1 MLRIHYGPMD
11 GVIFNTAVYFKNV
24 YQDAWLEDDF
34 AKRMIAG
41 VDKSKV
47 VGPHLIESR
56 VLGPI
61 PPTGLSGGVKTLLL
75 VNFMPEKVFNVS
87 TCGDNCAR
95 WLLAIG
101 RKQDVTINLRHL
113 MNFGGRKFTIEI
125 ENTGQVVHS
134 MKELVVPAG
143 LLLSG
148 DDPAE
153 VLSHPLEIPAVVK
166 TDDGFSLSC
175 DPKCQSAAQDLQPQE
190 SCPSRYCRQLPL
202 NKGKGAGMGMDN
214 LRTTEH
220 ARAAAAANTRLR
232 DMSGKKILPIGNSS
246 FDSVVRERVYID
258 KSLLISDIL
267 ESGYT
272 ATLFCRPRRFGK
284 SLNLSMLKSF
294 FEIPTDGQSRRELF
308 EPLDIWN
315 AAEGAYRSEQGAYPV
330 VRLSLGGAKGLDWP
344 AVRSA
349 LAGIVAQEYARHDY
363 LFVQDSPL
371 SMADATYARKIIDG
385 LASEGE
391 LRDSLVRLETML
403 FSYHGRRVVLL
414 IDEYDAPVM
423 SGFTNGF
430 YPEVVAFLKGL
441 LTPALKDNDYL
452 KLACLTGV
460 QRISK
465 ESIFSDLNNL
475 SVDTE
480 LSRRFDERFG
490 FTESEVEAIAA
501 YLGREGAMDDARRW
515 YDGYRFGSADVYNP
529 WSVLNFFQND
539 CAPDVYWANTSSN
552 DVLGSLVRGASDRQL
567 AQLFE
572 LLEPGGSISMNLDL
586 GVVFP
591 DVGVRGDALWS
602 MLYLGGYLTTDDV
615 QMPND
620 YLSLRRLRV
629 PNLEVSHILRKE
641 VVDRFSAVAGGRS
654 LLSDFQRGLANGDV
668 RVVLAALRGILDSS
682 ASYYDLRSEN
692 SYHMLLLGL
701 CFGMPGYGNPRSNRE
716 AGDGCPDIQL
726 VPETRNDGHPLVT
739 IELKFVEAEEGS
751 DHESALESAA
761 EAAIQQI
768 AEKGYDR
775 QGQTECA
782 GCVRWGIAFSG
793 KQVAAQAQVA

>member
-1 MLRIHYGPMD
+1 MG
-11 GVIFNTAVYFKNV
+11 
-24 YQDAWLEDDF
+24 ED
-34 AKRMIAG
+34 
-41 VDKSKV
+41 
-47 VGPHLIESR
+47 H
-56 VLGPI
+56 
-61 PPTGLSGGVKTLLL
+61 
-75 VNFMPEKVFNVS
+75 
-87 TCGDNCAR
+87 
-95 WLLAIG
+95 
-101 RKQDVTINLRHL
+101 
-113 MNFGGRKFTIEI
+113 
-125 ENTGQVVHS
+125 
-134 MKELVVPAG
+134 
-143 LLLSG
+143 
-148 DDPAE
+148 
-153 VLSHPLEIPAVVK
+153 
-166 TDDGFSLSC
+166 
-175 DPKCQSAAQDLQPQE
+175 LQPIGH
-190 SCPSRYCRQLPL
+190 S
-202 NKGKGAGMGMDN
+202 G
-214 LRTTEH
+214 TEDGTK
-220 ARAAAAANTRLR
+220 ARLL

-246 FDSVVRERVYID
+246 FDSVVRERVYVD
-258 KSLLISDIL
+258 KSLLVSDIL

-294 FEIPTDGQSRRELF
+294 FEIPTDGHSRRELF
-308 EPLDIWN
+308 EPLDIWS
-315 AAEGAYRSEQGAYPV
+315 ASGGAYRSEQGAYPV
-330 VRLSLGGAKGLDWP
+330 IRLALGGAKGLDW
-344 AVRSA
+344 ATVRSS
-349 LAGIVAQEYARHDY
+349 LAGVLAQEYARHAY
-363 LFVQDSPL
+363 LFAQDGLL
-371 SMADATYARKIIDG
+371 STADVTYARKVIDG
-385 LASEGE
+385 SADEGG
-391 LRDSLVRLETML
+391 LRDSLTRLETML
-403 FSYHGRRVVLL
+403 FSHHARRVVLL

-423 SGFTNGF
+423 SGYTNGF

-490 FTESEVEAIAA
+490 FTGAEVEALAA
-501 YLGREGAMDDARRW
+501 HLGHKGAMVDARRW

-529 WSVLNFFQND
+529 WSVLNFFQSG
-539 CAPDVYWANTSSN
+539 CVPDVYWANTASN
-552 DVLGSLVRGASDRQL
+552 DVLGALVRGATDREL
-567 AQLFE
+567 SLLFE

-641 VVDRFSAVAGGRS
+641 IVDRFSGVAGGRQV
-654 LLSDFQRGLANGDV
+654 LSSFQRGLARGDARAV
-668 RVVLAALRGILDSS
+668 STALRGILDSS

-716 AGDGCPDIQL
+716 AGDGRPDIQL
-726 VPETRNDGHPLVT
+726 VPEASSGGQPLVT
-739 IELKFVEAEEGS
+739 IELKFVEGEKGSELEAVMEG
-751 DHESALESAA
+751 AA
-761 EAAIQQI
+761 RAAVQQI

-775 QGQTECA
+775 HDQGECA
-782 GCVRWGIAFSG
+782 GRVRWGLAFSG
-793 KQVAAQAQVA
+793 KQVAAQAQEVACTDA